1 MPNSH
6 QVLTFKNSKIPFFDL
21 CKAHV
26 VSQHLHIFQ
35 VIPISPPAG
44 STHVFVSFMRLP
56 PSLLFAF
63 SFHSFIV
70 IVYVIISYY
79 LIKSLTKILSH
90 SRKNGNCDKQLQ
102 SSNLQDKDK
111 STPYKPKPVYSCR
124 QTRSH
129 YKVQTVKIW
138 NLFGLRN
145 WNWLK
150 IRRVWLYKAG
160 YRLLFFTNFHIRL
173 KAALYKVR
181 IHLCWKK

>member
-1 MPNSH
+1 MFFHNIRLYKVRIHLCCKKDAKFASGLDVQKLQNPH
-6 QVLTFKNSKIPFFDL
+6 FFDL
-21 CKAHV
+21 CKAHL

-129 YKVQTVKIW
+129 YKVQTVKI
-138 NLFGLRN
+138 
-145 WNWLK
+145 
-150 IRRVWLYKAG
+150 
-160 YRLLFFTNFHIRL
+160 
-173 KAALYKVR
+173 
-181 IHLCWKK
+181 

>member
-1 MPNSH
+1 M
-6 QVLTFKNSKIPFFDL
+6 
-21 CKAHV
+21 

-160 YRLLFFTNFHIRL
+160 YRLNFLQIFTSGSKPPSTKLGFIYVEKIVNLASMSEHEIQ
-173 KAALYKVR
+173 AL
-181 IHLCWKK
+181 